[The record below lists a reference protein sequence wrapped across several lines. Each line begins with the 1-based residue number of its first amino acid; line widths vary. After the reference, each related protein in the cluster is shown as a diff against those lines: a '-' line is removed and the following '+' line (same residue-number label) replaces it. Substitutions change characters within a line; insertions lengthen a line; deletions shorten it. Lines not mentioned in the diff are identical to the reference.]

1 MQLRRLQSPRRQGR
15 LLSAAVAL
23 VLAATVGACAAPTGE
38 IDGNIINVGTI
49 PNPSDVAIYLGNDA
63 GYYKQAGLDVRAKS
77 ATGFSPN
84 LAAVIN
90 GENQVGFA
98 AIVPLLVA
106 RSKGAPIKIIA
117 GADRAP
123 DVYDPETDPDR
134 VFVRP
139 GSDIDSPRDLEG
151 KTVAV
156 NALGSIQD
164 LGIRIMVER
173 DGGDPDKVKF
183 LTLASNDMVA
193 SLKSERVD
201 AAALSEPFSTVA
213 SQAKL
218 TPIFSYVTSPTPGM
232 PVGAYF
238 TSELTAEKNPKLMDS
253 FVAALAKSNDL
264 ANSDPAAVRRM
275 LGEYTKIPPQAISKI
290 HTFEYS
296 SQITKDDV
304 DTLSGLLVEFGYTR
318 NPVSYEEVM
327 R

>member
-1 MQLRRLQSPRRQGR
+1 MRLRFPSRRPVC
-15 LLSAAVAL
+15 AAVAL
-23 VLAATVGACAAPTGE
+23 VLATALGACAAPSGE

-49 PNPSDVAIYLGNDA
+49 PNPSDVAIYLGNDV
-63 GYYKQAGLDVRAKS
+63 GYFQQAGLDVRAKS

-84 LAAVIN
+84 LAAVVN

-98 AIVPLLVA
+98 AMIPLLVA
-106 RSKGAPIKIIA
+106 RSKGAPIKIIG

-123 DVYDPETDPDR
+123 DVYDAKTDPDR

-139 GSDIDSPRDLEG
+139 SSDIDSPRDLEG

-164 LGIRIMVER
+164 LGIRIMVQR

-213 SQAKL
+213 AQAELK
-218 TPIFSYVTSPTPGM
+218 PIFSYVTSPTPGM

-238 TSELTAEKNPKLMDS
+238 TSELTAQKNPEVMDA
-253 FVAALAKSNDL
+253 FVAALTKSNDL
-264 ANSDPAAVRRM
+264 ANRDPAAVRRM
-275 LGEYTKIPPQAISKI
+275 LGEYTKIPPNAISQI

-296 SQITKDDV
+296 TEITREDI
-304 DTLSGLLVEFGYTR
+304 DTLSRLLVEFGYTR
-318 NPVSYEEVM
+318 KPVSYEEVM